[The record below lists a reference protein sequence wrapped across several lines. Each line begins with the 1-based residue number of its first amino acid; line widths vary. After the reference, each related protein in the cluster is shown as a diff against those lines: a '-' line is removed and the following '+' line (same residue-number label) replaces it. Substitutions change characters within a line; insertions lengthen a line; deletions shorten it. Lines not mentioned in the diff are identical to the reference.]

1 MGLSELILIMAMETA
16 TWSIDPDGIPQICM
30 SVPTETEDEAFK
42 GCTSVPEEILYKWLN
57 DTMVKV

>member
-30 SVPTETEDEAFK
+30 SVPTENEETFK
-42 GCTSVPEEILYKWLN
+42 GCTSVPDEILYKWLN

>member
-1 MGLSELILIMAMETA
+1 MAMETA
-16 TWSIDPDGIPQICM
+16 TWSIDADGIPQICM
-30 SVPTETEDEAFK
+30 SVPTETEGEAFK